1 MANTMRANALGADEH
16 GRGRDA
22 RHPGQIP
29 MKGMKDVLYRV
40 YLSLANDR
48 VMLVAAGVTF
58 YILLATF
65 PAMGALVS
73 VYGFVADPSTIADR
87 ISFLAQVM
95 PPDGLNIFLDQLK
108 ALATEKRGALSFGLI
123 FGLLVALWSANN
135 GIKAMFEAM
144 NIAYGETE
152 KRSFF
157 RLNLVSLTFTFG
169 AIIAAIILLIA
180 LGVVP
185 ALIAFLHLGERAE
198 TLLSLLRWPLL
209 LVLATFGI
217 TLLYRYGPSRERAKF
232 RWLTWGAAF
241 AALFWLLG
249 SLGVTFYLS
258 HVADY
263 NATYGTLGALI
274 GFLFWTW
281 ISAIIVILGAE
292 LNAELEHQTAEDST
306 TGPPQP
312 MGERGAAMADTLGE
326 TIS

>member
-1 MANTMRANALGADEH
+1 MVDMMTATEREH
-16 GRGRDA
+16 GRHA
-22 RHPGQIP
+22 EHPGQIP
-29 MKGMKDVLYRV
+29 FKGMKDVIYRV
-40 YLSLANDR
+40 YVSLTQDR

-58 YILLATF
+58 YLLLALF

-73 VYGFVADPSTIADR
+73 VYGFVADPTTIADR
-87 ISFLAQVM
+87 ILFLAQVM
-95 PPDGLNIFLDQLK
+95 PSDGLNIFIDQLK
-108 ALATEKRGALSFGLI
+108 ALATEQKSALSFGLV

-135 GIKAMFEAM
+135 GIKALFEAM
-144 NIAYGETE
+144 NIAYGEEE

-157 RLNLVSLTFTFG
+157 KLNLVSLTFTFG
-169 AIIAAIILLIA
+169 GILAAIIIIVA

-185 ALIAFLHLGERAE
+185 AMIAFLHLDETAE

-209 LVLATFGI
+209 LVLATIGI
-217 TLLYRYGPSRERAKF
+217 CMLYRYGPSREPAKM

-292 LNAELEHQTAEDST
+292 LNAELEHQTAMDST
-306 TGPPQP
+306 TGHPKPLGQ
-312 MGERGAAMADTLGE
+312 RGAVMADTVGE
-326 TIS
+326 TLT

>member
-1 MANTMRANALGADEH
+1 MADTITADEH

-22 RHPGQIP
+22 RHPAQIP
-29 MKGMKDVLYRV
+29 LKGMKDVLYRV